1 MIITLGVGSEIM
13 KLIQKESF
21 KDILAIFIAI
31 VQVIWPYVLISIG
44 VYLLLTL
51 FLTKV
56 WL

>member
-1 MIITLGVGSEIM
+1 M

-51 FLTKV
+51 LLTKV

>member
-1 MIITLGVGSEIM
+1 MIITLGVVSKNM

>member
-1 MIITLGVGSEIM
+1 M
-13 KLIQKESF
+13 KLMQRESI

-31 VQVIWPYVLISIG
+31 IQVVWPYILLSIG